1 MGYDGCVVMEWNLY
15 KRPLVWGAIYLGTI
29 FLFALIYLLVP
40 CTEWGGSEK
49 ITGFLD
55 SLYFSVVTITSLGF
69 GDTFLV
75 AGSTYRVLV
84 IVEAIIGILII
95 GFFLNDIAMSQ
106 ARHFDAIN
114 KEKEETRRHQEALV
128 RIRMYFGVIA
138 PIIEKYLRGIYEVTT
153 PMDERYKNLPKDIM
167 SYDFSFEMK
176 DICDLYEESIL
187 MINGFKEP
195 AIVVYFRNQDAL
207 YEELRMIATTADLK
221 DWPNLEKALF
231 RFISLHQQFQFKEAI
246 LSNMK
251 TYLGTG
257 AEQIKFT
264 VQISQ
269 AIKGHD
275 GNLKFRSGNAMTPY
289 EVLFSSLKENVKAIK
304 EVHRLMKEVSY
315 NN

>member
-1 MGYDGCVVMEWNLY
+1 MIKTLVEWNLY

-29 FLFALIYLLVP
+29 LLFALSYLLVP

-49 ITGFLD
+49 ITSFLD

-75 AGSTYRVLV
+75 SGSPYRVLV

-106 ARHFDAIN
+106 TRYFDTKN
-114 KEKEETRRHQEALV
+114 KEKEETRRHQEALTRV
-128 RIRMYFGVIA
+128 RMYFGVIT
-138 PIIEKYLRGIYEVTT
+138 PVIEKYLRGVYEVTT
-153 PMDERYKNLPKDIM
+153 PMDERYKKLPNDIM
-167 SYDFSFEMK
+167 LYDFSFEMK
-176 DICDLYEESIL
+176 DICDLYKESIL
-187 MINGFKEP
+187 MTNGFKEP
-195 AIVVYFRNQDAL
+195 AIVIYFRNQDAL
-207 YEELRMIATTADLK
+207 YEELRMFATTADLK
-221 DWPNLEKALF
+221 DWPELEKALF

-257 AEQIKFT
+257 VDQVKFT
-264 VQISQ
+264 EHLSQ
-269 AIKGHD
+269 AIREHD
-275 GNLKFRSGNAMTPY
+275 GNLRFRSGNAMTPY
-289 EVLFSSLKENVKAIK
+289 EVLFSSLKENVNAIK
-304 EVHRLMKEVSY
+304 EVHRLIKEVSY